1 MPRREWME
9 ASVAYARRIID
20 DTLDELI
27 PELPA
32 IALQGPKGVG
42 KTATAEQRA
51 RRIFRLDEPE
61 DAELL
66 TAAPRAVLDAPRPA
80 LIDEWQRI
88 PSSWDLV
95 RRAVDA
101 NPAGG
106 QFLLTGS
113 SIPKDAPAHSGAGRI
128 VDLRMR
134 GLSIAERGIDT
145 ATVSFASLFDRKAD
159 IAGHTSVGLP
169 EYVTEII
176 ASGFPAIRELSARA
190 RRLSLDGYL
199 SRMLEH
205 EVTERGVGTR
215 QPEQLR
221 RWLNAYARATASTAT
236 YTAITERAGEAEGG
250 TTPPRPTVNRYR
262 DVLTQFWML
271 DELPPTDIHLSGIR
285 LGSTAKHFLADP
297 ALTARL
303 MNLDED
309 RLLSGAA
316 KQTMLGPQDQTALG
330 ALFEALVVFSLHT
343 YAQAADA
350 GLTHLRT
357 RDGDHEIDALSR
369 RHDGRTVAFEVKLK
383 GAPDG
388 RDVRH
393 LVWLKKLLGDD
404 LADMVV
410 VTSGQNAYR
419 RPDGVAVVPLVLLGP

>member
-1 MPRREWME
+1 VGYE
-9 ASVAYARRIID
+9 RRIVD
-20 DTLDELI
+20 ETLDELL

-32 IALQGPKGVG
+32 IAIQGPKGVG

-51 RRIFRLDEPE
+51 ARVFRLDDAE

-66 TAAPRAVLDAPRPA
+66 TAVPKAILEGARPT

-101 NPAGG
+101 KPTGG

-134 GLSIAERGIDT
+134 GLSIAERAIET
-145 ATVSFASLFDRKAD
+145 PTVSFAGLFGGSAE
-159 IAGHTSVGLP
+159 IAGRTSVSLP

-176 ASGFPAIRELSARA
+176 ASGFPAIRALSARA

-221 RWLNAYARATASTAT
+221 RWLTSYARATASTAA
-236 YTAITERAGEAEGG
+236 YSVIADGAGEAEGG
-250 TTPPRPTVNRYR
+250 IAAPRSTVNRYR

-271 DELPPTDIHLSGIR
+271 DELPPTDIHLNGIR
-285 LGSTAKHFLADP
+285 LGSTAKHFVADP
-297 ALTARL
+297 ALAARL

-316 KQTMLGPQDQTALG
+316 KQTMLGPQDRTTLG
-330 ALFEALVVFSLHT
+330 ALFEALVIFSLHT
-343 YAQAADA
+343 YAQAADSR
-350 GLTHLRT
+350 LTHLRT
-357 RDGDHEIDALSR
+357 RDGDHEIDALAR

-388 RDVRH
+388 KDVRH
-393 LVWLKKLLGDD
+393 LLWLKQHLGDD

-410 VTSGQNAYR
+410 VTAGQNAYR
-419 RPDGVAVVPLVLLGP
+419 RPDGVAVVPLALLGA

>member
-1 MPRREWME
+1 ME
-9 ASVAYARRIID
+9 ATVSYARRIID
-20 DTLDELI
+20 TTLDDLL

-51 RRIFRLDEPE
+51 RRVLRLDEFE
-61 DAELL
+61 DAELF
-66 TAAPRAVLDAPRPA
+66 TAAPRAVLDGPRPI
-80 LIDEWQRI
+80 LIDEWQRV

-101 NPAGG
+101 NSAGG

-134 GLSIAERGIDT
+134 GLSIAERGIGAT
-145 ATVSFASLFDRKAD
+145 AVSLKSLFDGGAD
-159 IAGHTSVGLP
+159 IAGRTSVGLS

-176 ASGFPAIRELSARA
+176 ASGFPAIREMSPRA

-205 EVTERGVGTR
+205 EVTERGVGNR

-221 RWLNAYARATASTAT
+221 RWLNSYARATASTAT
-236 YTAITERAGEAEGG
+236 YAAIAQRAGEADGG
-250 TTPPRPTVNRYR
+250 STPPRPTVNRYR

-271 DELPPTDIHLSGIR
+271 DELPPVDIHLTGIR

-297 ALTARL
+297 ALAARL

-316 KQTMLGPQDQTALG
+316 KQAMLGPQDRTTLG
-330 ALFEALVVFSLHT
+330 ALFEALVVLSLHT

-350 GLTHLRT
+350 TLTHLRT
-357 RDGDHEIDALSR
+357 RDGDHEIDALAR
-369 RHDGRTVAFEVKLK
+369 RHDGRTIAFEVKLK
-383 GAPDG
+383 GAPDSK
-388 RDVRH
+388 DVRH
-393 LVWLKKLLGDD
+393 LIWLKHLLGDD

-410 VTSGQNAYR
+410 ITSGQNAYR
-419 RPDGVAVVPLVLLGP
+419 RQDGVAVVPLALLGA

>member
-1 MPRREWME
+1 MGYE
-9 ASVAYARRIID
+9 RRIID
-20 DTLDELI
+20 ETLDELL

-32 IALQGPKGVG
+32 IAIQGPKGVG

-51 RRIFRLDEPE
+51 ARVFRLDDAE

-66 TAAPRAVLDAPRPA
+66 LAAPKAILDAARPT
-80 LIDEWQRI
+80 LIDEWQRF

-101 NPAGG
+101 DRTGG

-113 SIPKDAPAHSGAGRI
+113 SIPEEAPAHSGAGRI

-134 GLSIAERGIDT
+134 GLSIAERGIE
-145 ATVSFASLFDRKAD
+145 ASTVSFAGLFGGSAEITGR
-159 IAGHTSVGLP
+159 TSVALP
-169 EYVTEII
+169 DYVREII
-176 ASGFPAIRELSARA
+176 ASGFPGLRELSGRA

-215 QPEQLR
+215 QPNRLR
-221 RWLNAYARATASTAT
+221 RWLTSYARATASTAA
-236 YTAITERAGEAEGG
+236 YSVITERAGEADGG
-250 TTPPRPTVNRYR
+250 ITAPRSTVNRFR

-271 DELPPTDIHLSGIR
+271 DELPSADIHLKGIR

-297 ALTARL
+297 ALAARL

-309 RLLSGAA
+309 RLLSGATR
-316 KQTMLGPQDQTALG
+316 QTMLGPQDHTTLG
-330 ALFEALVVFSLHT
+330 ALFEALVIFSLHT
-343 YAQAADA
+343 YAHAADSR
-350 GLTHLRT
+350 LTHLRT
-357 RDGDHEIDALSR
+357 RDGDHEIDALAR
-369 RHDGRTVAFEVKLK
+369 RHDGSTVAFEVKLK

-388 RDVRH
+388 KDVRH
-393 LVWLKKLLGDD
+393 LHWLKHQLGDD

-410 VTSGQNAYR
+410 VTAGQNAYR
-419 RPDGVAVVPLVLLGP
+419 RPDGVAVVPLALLGA

>member
-1 MPRREWME
+1 MAVGYE
-9 ASVAYARRIID
+9 RRIID
-20 DTLDELI
+20 ETLDELL

-32 IALQGPKGVG
+32 IAIQGPKGVG

-51 RRIFRLDEPE
+51 ARVFRLDDAE

-66 TAAPRAVLDAPRPA
+66 LAAPKAILDAARPT
-80 LIDEWQRI
+80 LIDEWQRF

-101 NPAGG
+101 DRTGG

-113 SIPKDAPAHSGAGRI
+113 SIPEEAPAHSGAGRI

-134 GLSIAERGIDT
+134 GLSIAERGIE
-145 ATVSFASLFDRKAD
+145 ASTVSFAGLFGGSAEITGR
-159 IAGHTSVGLP
+159 TSVALP
-169 EYVTEII
+169 DYVREII
-176 ASGFPAIRELSARA
+176 ASGFPGLRELSGRA

-215 QPEQLR
+215 QPNQLR
-221 RWLNAYARATASTAT
+221 RWLTSYARATASTAA
-236 YTAITERAGEAEGG
+236 YSVITERAGEADGG
-250 TTPPRPTVNRYR
+250 ITAPRSTVNRFR

-271 DELPPTDIHLSGIR
+271 DELPSADVHLEGIR

-297 ALTARL
+297 ALAARL

-316 KQTMLGPQDQTALG
+316 GQTMLGPQDHTTLG
-330 ALFEALVVFSLHT
+330 ALFEALVIFSLHT
-343 YAQAADA
+343 YAHAADSR
-350 GLTHLRT
+350 LTHLRT
-357 RDGDHEIDALSR
+357 RDGDHEIDALAR

-388 RDVRH
+388 KDVRH
-393 LVWLKKLLGDD
+393 LHWLKHQLGDD

-410 VTSGQNAYR
+410 VTAGQNAYR
-419 RPDGVAVVPLVLLGP
+419 RPDGVAVVPLALLGA